1 MAKDVSTELHFI
13 FCVRGSRSH
22 FELFPARCCFFF
34 FCLHVIIVLSSISV
48 KGAFS
53 STFPAKK
60 HVK

>member
-22 FELFPARCCFFF
+22 FELFPARFFF
-34 FCLHVIIVLSSISV
+34 FLHVIIVLSSISV